1 METYTLDTAIMGSKR
16 LFNKVRLMMNIAN
29 KVSWLN
35 PKKIAI
41 YMLAGVYAILY
52 AASSPLFIPINF
64 VRKHWARGLAKANVT
79 KMISK

>member
-35 PKKIAI
+35 PTKIGI
-41 YMLAGVYAILY
+41 YMLAGVYAIL
-52 AASSPLFIPINF
+52 
-64 VRKHWARGLAKANVT
+64 
-79 KMISK
+79 